1 VIDIGQEKFHVIPQQ
16 GEVQV
21 IPDPDKNGRDEY
33 VNKLVIPETGE
44 SDGGMYICFVKNP
57 VGYKFKNAYLTV
69 VPSKIF
75 FIGKVLKF
83 MIGTLHCLQKER
95 KTLIHTKW
103 LFKCNTSKSIIA
115 NSFGNSFDSHFVPGQ
130 FSMGSQK

>member
-75 FIGKVLKF
+75 FIRKVL
-83 MIGTLHCLQKER
+83 
-95 KTLIHTKW
+95 
-103 LFKCNTSKSIIA
+103 N
-115 NSFGNSFDSHFVPGQ
+115 
-130 FSMGSQK
+130 